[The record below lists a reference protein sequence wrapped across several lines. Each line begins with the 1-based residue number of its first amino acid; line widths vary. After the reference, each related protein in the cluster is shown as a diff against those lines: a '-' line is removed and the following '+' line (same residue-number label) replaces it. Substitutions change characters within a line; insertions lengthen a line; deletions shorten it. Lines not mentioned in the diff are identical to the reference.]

1 MDSLFS
7 FVASQ
12 TGRIVRGIVGIA
24 LIVIGLL
31 LVNGDA
37 SWGWILVIVG
47 LVPLAAGV
55 FDFCLFAPLFG
66 KPFKGANL
74 RAALSRKKE

>member
-7 FVASQ
+7 FLASQ
-12 TGRIVRGIVGIA
+12 TGRWVRIIAGIV

-31 LVNGDA
+31 LVNGDTT
-37 SWGWILVIVG
+37 WGWILVVVG

-66 KPFKGANL
+66 KPFKGGDL
-74 RAALSRKKE
+74 RAALSRKQE

>member
-7 FVASQ
+7 FLASQ

-66 KPFKGANL
+66 KPFKGAGL
-74 RAALSRKKE
+74 RAALGRKEE

>member
-7 FVASQ
+7 FLASQ
-12 TGRIVRGIVGIA
+12 NGRIARAVVGIV

-31 LVNGDA
+31 VVNGDA
-37 SWGWILVIVG
+37 SWGWILVVIG

-66 KPFKGANL
+66 KPFKGADL
-74 RAALSRKKE
+74 RAALTRKKT

>member
-1 MDSLFS
+1 
-7 FVASQ
+7 
-12 TGRIVRGIVGIA
+12 VRAIAGIV

-55 FDFCLFAPLFG
+55 FDFCVLAPLFG
-66 KPFKGANL
+66 KPFKGVDL
-74 RAALSRKKE
+74 RAALSRKQE

>member
-7 FVASQ
+7 FLASQ
-12 TGRIVRGIVGIA
+12 TGRYARIIVGIV

-37 SWGWILVIVG
+37 SWGWIVVIVG

-66 KPFKGANL
+66 KPFKGADL
-74 RAALSRKKE
+74 RAALSREKK

>member
-7 FVASQ
+7 FLASQ
-12 TGRIVRGIVGIA
+12 TGRFARGIVGIV
-24 LIVIGLL
+24 LIAIGLL
-31 LVNGDA
+31 LVNGDT
-37 SWGWILVIVG
+37 SWGWILVVIG

-55 FDFCLFAPLFG
+55 FDFCLAAPLFG
-66 KPFKGANL
+66 KPFKGADL